1 MPGRKAGSASL
12 EEELPTPVNV
22 PVGLVLAL
30 TLPMS
35 LAVLWKFSLPLL
47 AVSVFGQETVQRVT
61 DVAFDVAARFTSPCP
76 PWIPHSERRWL
87 QQPSDRE
94 IRRVSGISRREFA
107 MMVNR
112 GEPVIVTDA
121 MQGWESWNK
130 FDCNYFIKTYPTAE
144 YFDWQK
150 GQKIQFGD
158 IPTVYGDDQDSW
170 NCASGYFDTFW
181 EANKKAAVDWL
192 DKEHE
197 PYFLPEGSLTAGP
210 AGHLREPMMTGFLGT
225 PGTGVSPHL
234 DETCETFMTVQFSG
248 VKNWS
253 LSWPEV
259 HDGKLRWSQ
268 PMVFTLNPGEIMLW
282 YVGMRHHTEVVS
294 GCSLSFSY
302 RFSTPAPMSY
312 FNKLTKALQSFPQED
327 RRKLFAET
335 KAMDVDYAEQC
346 RVQKNGDKVH
356 LS

>member
-1 MPGRKAGSASL
+1 MPGRKAGSTSL
-12 EEELPTPVNV
+12 EEELPSPVSV

-30 TLPMS
+30 TLPVS

-47 AVSVFGQETVQRVT
+47 AVSVLGEEAVQRVT
-61 DVAFDVAARFTSPCP
+61 DVAFDLAAHFTSPCP
-76 PWIPHSERRWL
+76 VWIPHAERRWL
-87 QQPSDRE
+87 QQPSDRQ
-94 IRRVSGISRREFA
+94 IRRVSNISRREFV
-107 MMVNR
+107 MVVNR
-112 GEPVIVTDA
+112 GEPVIITDA
-121 MQGWESWNK
+121 MQGWESLNR
-130 FDCNYFIKTYPTAE
+130 FDCDYFIKTYPTAE

-150 GQKIQFGD
+150 GHKIRFGD
-158 IPTVYGDDQDSW
+158 IPTVYGGDPDSW
-170 NCASGYFDTFW
+170 KCASGYFDTFW
-181 EANKKAAVDWL
+181 DTNMKAAVDWL
-192 DKEHE
+192 AQVPE
-197 PYFLPEGSLTAGP
+197 PYFLPEGSLTAST
-210 AGHLREPMMTGFLGT
+210 AGHVRAPMMTGFLGT

-259 HDGKLRWSQ
+259 HDGKLRWSP

-302 RFSTPAPMSY
+302 RFSTPAPMNY
-312 FNKLTKALQSFPQED
+312 FEKLRNALQSFPQEEI
-327 RRKLFAET
+327 RKLFAET
-335 KAMDVDYAEQC
+335 KAMDVDYAEHC
-346 RVQKNGDKVH
+346 EVNRHGDRVH